1 MNLGVGDSI
10 KAELEKLES
19 VGRVSARGR
28 REVHAAFGFSE
39 MTRAAKSDEPAREP
53 SVAQSLD
60 DAFSRLKSRVAP
72 E

>member
-1 MNLGVGDSI
+1 MSDSI

-19 VGRVSARGR
+19 VGRVSAHGR

-39 MTRAAKSDEPAREP
+39 MARKAENDEPPRGP
-53 SVAQSLD
+53 SVAESLD
-60 DAFSRLKSRVAP
+60 DAFARLKSSVTP